1 MSFSESIMRR
11 CIQLAKLGAG
21 NVSTNPMVGAVVVHN
36 GQIIGEGYHRKYGE
50 GHAEVNAIGA
60 VKDKALLKE
69 SEIYVSLEPCA
80 HFGKTPPCA
89 DLIIE
94 KKIRKVYVGCRDP
107 FSQVDGKGIQKLRA
121 AGVEVVVGVLENE
134 CQELNRRFFTSV
146 NLKRPYVILKWAQS
160 ADGYIDRNFQPVRIS
175 NHQTE
180 ILNHKWRSEED
191 AVIVGFKTAL
201 RDNPSL
207 TNRYWAG
214 KNPLRVVLDRD
225 SQLHTGCHLMDGAVR
240 TVVFTSKEVKA
251 DLSAVTFVQID
262 YSGNVAEQV
271 LKTLFEMKVQSLIVE
286 GGAKTHQMFI
296 GAGLWDEAR
305 IFEAP
310 VMLGNG
316 TKAVTLHDGTLVSAE
331 SIGDNSLTTY
341 YAERF

>member
-11 CIQLAKLGAG
+11 CISLARLGAG

-36 GQIIGEGYHRKYGE
+36 GKIIGEGYHRKCGE
-50 GHAEVNAIGA
+50 AHAEVNAIA
-60 VKDKALLKE
+60 SVKDPSLLPE

-89 DLIIE
+89 DLIIA

-107 FSQVDGKGIQKLRA
+107 FNQVDGKGIQKLRA
-121 AGVEVVVGVLENE
+121 AGIDVEVGVLEKE
-134 CQELNRRFFTSV
+134 CQDLNRRFFTSV
-146 NLKRPYVILKWAQS
+146 NFKRPYVILKWAQS
-160 ADGYIDRNFQPVRIS
+160 VDGYIDKDCKPVRIS

-191 AVIVGFKTAL
+191 AVMVGFNTAL

-207 TNRYWAG
+207 TNRLWAG

-225 SQLHTGCHLMDGAVR
+225 CKLPKDIKLFDGAVR
-240 TVVFTSKEVKA
+240 TVVFTSMEVDA
-251 DLSAVTFVQID
+251 DLSAVTYVKID
-262 YSGNVAEQV
+262 FGGNVAEQV
-271 LKTLFEMKVQSLIVE
+271 LQQLYDMKVQSLIVE
-286 GGAKTHQMFI
+286 GGAKTHKMFVD
-296 GAGLWDEAR
+296 AGLWDEAR
-305 IFEAP
+305 IFSSP

-316 TKAVTLHDGTLVSAE
+316 TKAVDLCGGYVVGTE
-331 SIGDNSLTTY
+331 YIGDNSVIKI
-341 YAERF
+341 YARQ